1 MVCHRT
7 DLGTASAEGPSN
19 EGRVKGVREASVS
32 AASGPSGQNSEG
44 KEGKKE
50 AKEKRREPTPPAK
63 RERRSRANGRVLKK
77 GTAQPEGITNGGS
90 DRSGCVSQA
99 LCLKRVEIRDKKVD
113 RASVCRSDKEKRAE
127 TGPISVRFSG
137 NQNRAIRIRCSK
149 ILLLSLARR
158 WQDAGIYMHDM

>member
-77 GTAQPEGITNGGS
+77 ERRSRKELQTAVPTE
-90 DRSGCVSQA
+90 A
-99 LCLKRVEIRDKKVD
+99 
-113 RASVCRSDKEKRAE
+113 AACR
-127 TGPISVRFSG
+127 
-137 NQNRAIRIRCSK
+137 
-149 ILLLSLARR
+149 RR
-158 WQDAGIYMHDM
+158 YA